1 MNARERMGQRISQLR
16 IERGL
21 TQTDLADRSGLGQG
35 HIARIEQGK
44 YGMTLDT
51 LQAIAEA
58 LDMTVD
64 IIDKRLAGL
73 TRID

>member
-1 MNARERMGQRISQLR
+1 MGQRISQLR